1 MKKINLKKLKTDYGC
16 LSEYDPNSLSF
27 NSAQK
32 ILQQLLQQ
40 KKLKTKIVNI
50 SDALHCFIADNIR
63 SPINVPNYNNS
74 AMDGYVLNH
83 KSINKKTKLLITG
96 EILAGHPIKKKL
108 GPSEC
113 FKIMTGGMIPNDA
126 NVVIPKELV
135 IENSDNSISFDF
147 LPKKLSNIRLVG
159 EDLKKGEVAIFKNTK
174 LNPTHIGLLASLGIK
189 KIKVYIP
196 LNIGFFTTGDEVI
209 SIEKK
214 IKPGQVYDSNRY
226 LIASMIKN
234 MGINLTDYGNLPDK
248 AELLEKKL
256 KQIAKKCDLVITT
269 GGVSVGEADYMK
281 MILDKIGE
289 ILFWKMA
296 IKPGRPMAFGK
307 IDSCFYF
314 GLPGNP
320 VSAAVT
326 FLQFVQPSI
335 NYLIS
340 GQFTTAPILNAK
352 LNADFKRKAGRTEF
366 IRGKLIQTLE
376 GVFVTPLTQQGSGM
390 LKSMSDA
397 NCFILL
403 DADCELIKK
412 GEYVQVQSFIGI
424 F

>member
-1 MKKINLKKLKTDYGC
+1 MKKINLKKLKTDIGC

-27 NSAQK
+27 YSAQK

-40 KKLKTKIVNI
+40 QKLKTKII
-50 SDALHCFIADNIR
+50 SITDALHYFVADNIR

-83 KSINKKTKLLITG
+83 KDISQKTKLFITG

-108 GPSEC
+108 GQTEC
-113 FKIMTGGMIPNDA
+113 FKIMTGGMVPKNAD
-126 NVVIPKELV
+126 VVIPKELV
-135 IENSDNSISFDF
+135 IENSDHSISFEF
-147 LPKKLSNIRLVG
+147 LPNKFANIRFIG
-159 EDLKKGEVAIFKNTK
+159 EDLKKGQIAILKNTK

-189 KIKVYIP
+189 KIKVFEP
-196 LNIGFFTTGDEVI
+196 LSIGFFSTGDEVV
-209 SIEKK
+209 SIERK

-226 LIASMIKN
+226 LISSMTKN
-234 MGINLTDYGNLPDK
+234 MGINLIDYGNLPDK
-248 AELLEKKL
+248 ISLLETKL
-256 KQIAKKCDLVITT
+256 KKIAKECDLVITT

-307 IDSCFYF
+307 INSCFYF

-326 FLQFVQPSI
+326 FMQFVQPSI
-335 NYLIS
+335 NYLMS
-340 GQFTTAPILNAK
+340 GEFITTPILYAK
-352 LNADFKRKAGRTEF
+352 VNTDFKRKAGRTEF
-366 IRGKLIQTLE
+366 IRGRFIQTHE
-376 GVFVTPLTQQGSGM
+376 GTFVTPLKQQGSGM
-390 LKSMSDA
+390 LKSMTDA

-403 DADCELIKK
+403 DENCESIKK
-412 GEYVQVQSFIGI
+412 GEFVQVQSFLGI